1 MSLIDTLHQLDI
13 DIFRALNH
21 AGEVAIIDAVMVAF
35 TIMGMVY
42 VIALVAIP
50 LWTAGKRDV
59 AFDVV
64 VLVVIVSVL
73 TEIIKFLVDR
83 QRPYLELSGVQTI
96 LSASG
101 PSFPS
106 AHASRAF
113 AVAFIIALNS
123 RRMWGILGIVVASL
137 IAVSRVYLGVHWPS
151 DILFGALLGL
161 LVAALMA
168 YVGRECEGYRGTRRR
183 VTEGLR
189 SVQKRGH
196 APMRSASDKA
206 VET

>member
-1 MSLIDTLHQLDI
+1 
-13 DIFRALNH
+13 
-21 AGEVAIIDAVMVAF
+21 MVAF